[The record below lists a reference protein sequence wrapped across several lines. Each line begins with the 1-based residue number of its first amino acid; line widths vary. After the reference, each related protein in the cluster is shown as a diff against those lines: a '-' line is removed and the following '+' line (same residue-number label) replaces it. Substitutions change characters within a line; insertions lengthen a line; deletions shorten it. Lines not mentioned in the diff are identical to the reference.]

1 MIIHFNLSSLE
12 MPYVNLGEQESDILY
27 DDYLQHILQ
36 YINDTKLEKKVCD
49 DLKGGLVD
57 EKIVEKHKDFYFE
70 QFQKIVTNAKEIVDN
85 FNFLNA
91 GFNLFNLEDDDFKTQ
106 EECDRPPFT
115 VRKKKVQDILE
126 PYLIGLI
133 EKCSEE
139 IMETNST
146 VTGDEI
152 IYIDD
157 Q

>member
-1 MIIHFNLSSLE
+1 MSYVKICQQDKNII
-12 MPYVNLGEQESDILY
+12 Y
-27 DDYLQHILQ
+27 DGYLQLILQ
-36 YINDTKLEKKVCD
+36 YINDTKLENKVCS

-70 QFQKIVTNAKEIVDN
+70 QFQKIVTNAKEIVDS

-91 GFNLFNLEDDDFKTQ
+91 GFNLFNLEDDDFKTK
-106 EECDRPPFT
+106 EECNRPPFT

-139 IMETNST
+139 MMETNSML
-146 VTGDEI
+146 TGDGV

-157 Q
+157 L

>member
-1 MIIHFNLSSLE
+1 MS
-12 MPYVNLGEQESDILY
+12 YVNLCEQDKNAIY

-36 YINDTKLEKKVCD
+36 YINDTQLENKVCN

-70 QFQKIVTNAKEIVDN
+70 RFQKILINAKEIVDS

-91 GFNLFNLEDDDFKTQ
+91 GFNLFNLEDDDFKPN
-106 EECDRPPFT
+106 EDRTPFI

-139 IMETNST
+139 MTETNI
-146 VTGDEI
+146 TGDEI

-157 Q
+157 E

>member
-1 MIIHFNLSSLE
+1 MS
-12 MPYVNLGEQESDILY
+12 YVNLCEQDKKAINDE
-27 DDYLQHILQ
+27 YLQHILQ
-36 YINDTKLEKKVCD
+36 YINDTQLENKVCN

-70 QFQKIVTNAKEIVDN
+70 RFQKIVINAKEIVDS

-91 GFNLFNLEDDDFKTQ
+91 GLNLFNLEDDDFKTK

-139 IMETNST
+139 MMMETKRMLN
-146 VTGDEI
+146 EI

-157 Q
+157 L